1 MTYLTVHLDDDTD
14 VDFYPDGSSRVGL
27 GAMRVA
33 RHDLCGYVWFDADGK
48 VASSQAE
55 DAYVDVPLRPHVVRA
70 AVNAAWKK
78 ARTARRAAKQIAASR
93 GPVRRLEPGTL
104 EHLCMLAEG
113 SIREDGWPRGHMPL

>member
-1 MTYLTVHLDDDTD
+1 MTYLTVHLDDGTD
-14 VDFYPDGSSRVGL
+14 VDFWPDGSCRVDL
-27 GAMRVA
+27 GKLRVA
-33 RHDLCGYVWFDADGK
+33 RHDLFGKVWFDAGGK
-48 VASSQAE
+48 VTHSRVE
-55 DAYVDVPLRPHVVRA
+55 DAYTNVPLRPHVVRA

-113 SIREDGWPRGHMPL
+113 SIREDGYPKGHMPL